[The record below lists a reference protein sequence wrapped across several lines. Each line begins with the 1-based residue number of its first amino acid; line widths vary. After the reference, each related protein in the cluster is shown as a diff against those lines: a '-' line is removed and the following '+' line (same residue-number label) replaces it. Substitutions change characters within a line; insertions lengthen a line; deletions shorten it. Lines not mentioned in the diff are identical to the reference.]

1 MVEITSGGGTGASK
15 PEEDRKLRN
24 SREIDVFTLLRD
36 NNDGTKGHKHSAFL
50 QLHTTSAHQLATTLL
65 PSLVKAGQ
73 ALALASNPIPNFR
86 PFRTQEVP
94 LITHIL
100 SPCLRRMIHFSN
112 SRIRSS
118 TATKKLLRKLSSSAW
133 HSTLPLVC
141 VPRPATIYAV
151 ATFLRQLR
159 DLIPSFGTLVGHS
172 ACIQHLTT

>member
-1 MVEITSGGGTGASK
+1 MVEITSGGSTGASK

-24 SREIDVFTLLRD
+24 SREIDVY
-36 NNDGTKGHKHSAFL
+36 NDGTKGHKHFAFL

-65 PSLVKAGQ
+65 PSLVTAGQ

-141 VPRPATIYAV
+141 VPRPATIRRSH
-151 ATFLRQLR
+151 F
-159 DLIPSFGTLVGHS
+159 SS
-172 ACIQHLTT
+172 TTT